1 MKIIITILLIALPQ
15 LFLAQTN
22 PKEVTV
28 DSTEIDKKIITIS
41 AKTAAIFDVLIEESL
56 LEAPEDKSQQKPKH
70 ITFLL
75 EITSEAS
82 LNKNK
87 ILLEQALK
95 LLSKKAQQQDK
106 IAIVT
111 FSRSNAIVLQ
121 PTAAKNKKEI
131 TRALNTITVN
141 NQQVGLSGI
150 DKAYQLAEDHYTING
165 ENIVFLLRDDTII
178 ETEDIVAVVQ
188 DDLVAQETMIK
199 KQQKTTIL
207 VTALS
212 LIPEIIRIIK

>member
-1 MKIIITILLIALPQ
+1 MKIIITILLVALPQ

-22 PKEVTV
+22 PKEVIA
-28 DSTEIDKKIITIS
+28 DSTEIDKKITTIS
-41 AKTAAIFDVLIEESL
+41 AKTAAIFDALIEESL
-56 LEAPEDKSQQKPKH
+56 LKATESKKQQKPKH

-121 PTAAKNKKEI
+121 PTAAKNKKVI
-131 TRALNTITVN
+131 IKALNNIAVN
-141 NQQVGLSGI
+141 NQQVDLTGI
-150 DKAYQLAEDHYTING
+150 DKAYQLAEDHYAENG

-178 ETEDIVAVVQ
+178 ETEDVIAVVQ

>member
-1 MKIIITILLIALPQ
+1 MKTLITILLIVIPQ
-15 LFLAQTN
+15 LFLAQTHQ
-22 PKEVTV
+22 KET
-28 DSTEIDKKIITIS
+28 DSVEIDKKIITIS
-41 AKTAAIFDVLIEESL
+41 AKVADVFDALIEESL
-56 LEAPEDKSQQKPKH
+56 LEDTDDKKKQATKN

-75 EITSEAS
+75 EVTSETS

-95 LLSKKAQQQDK
+95 LLSKRAQLTDK

-111 FSRSNAIVLQ
+111 FSKSNEIILEPTLAKKKKQIVNSLD
-121 PTAAKNKKEI
+121 NI
-131 TRALNTITVN
+131 IVN
-141 NQQVGLSGI
+141 HQQVGLTGI
-150 DKAYQLAEDHYTING
+150 DKAYELAEKHHSIKGD
-165 ENIVFLLRDDTII
+165 NIVFLLRDDSII
-178 ETEDIVAVVQ
+178 ETEDVVAVVQ